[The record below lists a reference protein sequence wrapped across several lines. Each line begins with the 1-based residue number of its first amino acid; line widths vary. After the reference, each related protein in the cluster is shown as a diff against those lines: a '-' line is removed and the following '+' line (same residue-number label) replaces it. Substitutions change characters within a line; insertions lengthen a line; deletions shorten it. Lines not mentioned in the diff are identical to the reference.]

1 MNRGTKNYA
10 NRFVVILCIATL
22 VNLAFYRL
30 PGSVLGIPIKK
41 VDLLS
46 DIRIPAPNNEEQLI
60 QDEEDV
66 IEHDSEKSLVSQNL
80 PASTTSQNLPAS
92 TTSQNLPATTVE
104 DSLVDTVNPQPSPK
118 IIDNEKYNADLI
130 TTDIEDFTVGH
141 TGLHR
146 FFMALDNIENLG
158 RPVRIAFVGD
168 SFIEGDIMVA
178 DFRAKM
184 QERFGGRGV
193 GFVPI
198 TSPTAQ
204 FRPTIKQSADGWNT
218 YSIIKDKNRK
228 FVISGVQFEPTSNNA
243 SFRYQTVD
251 MYPGLEE
258 VSSLKFI
265 YSKNEHADL
274 LLKNDDDTLLCKLP
288 PSDKV
293 AQFEFT
299 GHFTKGLLQFKNA
312 KGLIALGVAL
322 EDNQGV
328 VVDNFSLR
336 GNSGLIMSAL
346 DSKNC
351 QDLQQIRTYDLIV
364 LQYGLNVASDSVL
377 EYGWYRNK
385 MISVI
390 EHMQNC
396 FPNADMLI
404 LGVSDRSHKQGGTY
418 STMPAVVSLLSAQ
431 RQTAKSAEVA
441 FWSIF
446 AAMGGRNSMVK
457 YVDSNWASKDY
468 THLSFRGGREVAN
481 ALYDALLTKKD
492 LYDSDDNRFDE

>member
-10 NRFVVILCIATL
+10 NRFVVILCIATV
-22 VNLAFYRL
+22 VNLAFYGL
-30 PGSVLGIPIKK
+30 PDSVLGVPVKK

-46 DIRIPAPNNEEQLI
+46 DIRIPPQSNDDQLVPEE
-60 QDEEDV
+60 EEV
-66 IEHDSEKSLVSQNL
+66 IEVDSEESLISQNT
-80 PASTTSQNLPAS
+80 PS
-92 TTSQNLPATTVE
+92 ATIIE
-104 DSLVDTVNPQPSPK
+104 ESPVDTVKPEPSPK
-118 IIDNEKYNADLI
+118 TIDNEKYNADLI

-141 TGLHR
+141 TGLYR
-146 FFMALDNIENLG
+146 FFTALDNIENLG

-168 SFIEGDIMVA
+168 SFIEGDILVA

-204 FRPTIKQSADGWNT
+204 HRPTIKQSADGWNT

-228 FVISGVQFEPTSNNA
+228 FVISGVQFEPASNSA
-243 SFRYQTVD
+243 SFRYQTVVD
-251 MYPGLEE
+251 QYPGREE

-265 YSKNEHADL
+265 YSKNEHTDL
-274 LLKNDDDTLLCKLP
+274 LLKNDDDTLLCRLP
-288 PSDKV
+288 PSDHV
-293 AQFEFT
+293 TQFEFA

-346 DSKNC
+346 DSKSC
-351 QDLQQIRTYDLIV
+351 RDLQQIRTYDLIV

-377 EYGWYRNK
+377 DYGWYRNK

-396 FPNADMLI
+396 FPNADILV
-404 LGVSDRSHKQGGTY
+404 LGVSDRSHKHGGTY
-418 STMPAVVSLLSAQ
+418 STMPAVISLLSAQ

-441 FWSIF
+441 FWSVF
-446 AAMGGRNSMVK
+446 AAMGGKNSMVK

-468 THLSFRGGREVAN
+468 THLGFRGGREVAY

-492 LYDSDDNRFDE
+492 LYDSDENRFD